1 MIEVKAIAPR
11 KRDLLPFVKFP
22 IRLYRGNPCYVPP
35 LVLDEVATL
44 SPDKNPAFDF
54 CEAQC
59 FIAYRDGKPA
69 GRIAAIINRQ
79 VNERTGHLDARF
91 GFFDFVDDRAVSAA
105 LLGAAKQWAA
115 KRA

>member
-59 FIAYRDGKPA
+59 FMAYRDGKPA
-69 GRIAAIINRQ
+69 ESVRQGELCSIKTGELIHRGDQLYKFVPAEQSAEAAN
-79 VNERTGHLDARF
+79 
-91 GFFDFVDDRAVSAA
+91 
-105 LLGAAKQWAA
+105 
-115 KRA
+115 

>member
-59 FIAYRDGKPA
+59 FMAYRDGKPA

-79 VNERTGHLDARF
+79 VNERTGNSVCHLIRVARIY
-91 GFFDFVDDRAVSAA
+91 FFKHGVTPF
-105 LLGAAKQWAA
+105 LHGAGVP
-115 KRA
+115 